1 MGGGKTLALYGVILA
16 AGLAAPFVFPAYTYQ
31 IAVLWMMIVF
41 ALTWDILGGQMGYN
55 SLGNIL
61 FFGAGMYVCTIT
73 QIGLFYDIAEYTAHF
88 GAVKVDFTETQY
100 YTGFFLGMALAAIAC
115 AIFAVIFGWIVFG
128 LRGPYFAIGTLGVAI
143 AAGELVGTWDLVGGG
158 GGVSLPTYP
167 GHPDTRSLFFYFLNF
182 ALGIATFA
190 FLRWLYARRF
200 VLTMNAIRDDESKA
214 EAMGLHTKRIKTVAW
229 AISAFFLG
237 ISGAIFGN
245 MSGFIEPLEIAF
257 PTITFGIFM
266 VLMVLLGGKGTIWGP
281 VIGAVVFHVIKELT
295 WTYLE
300 GWQYIML
307 GALIVI
313 IVVYFQQGI
322 VGWMMDRWPERF
334 GIVVDRSISAPST
347 EKGAAE

>member
-1 MGGGKTLALYGVILA
+1 MPGTSGSERSAGRAHRLATSVLGWAASVFTRIEVVGGPIPEGPVLVTANHLNALLDPLILFRVAGRPTCPLAKAPLFDQRIVGGILRC
-16 AGLAAPFVFPAYTYQ
+16 
-31 IAVLWMMIVF
+31 
-41 ALTWDILGGQMGYN
+41 LGGLPVYRRQDDPAQMSRN
-55 SLGNIL
+55 ADT
-61 FFGAGMYVCTIT
+61 FR
-73 QIGLFYDIAEYTAHF
+73 
-88 GAVKVDFTETQY
+88 GAVD
-100 YTGFFLGMALAAIAC
+100 ALHRGAAM
-115 AIFAVIFGWIVFG
+115 
-128 LRGPYFAIGTLGVAI
+128 
-143 AAGELVGTWDLVGGG
+143 
-158 GGVSLPTYP
+158 SLPTYP

-182 ALGIATFA
+182 ALGVATFA
-190 FLRWLYARRF
+190 FLRWLYGRRF

-334 GIVVDRSISAPST
+334 GIVVDRSLSAKSA